1 MDLKDS
7 GSTVRALG
15 VTGGIGFMMAAC
27 VLGGYFVGSYLDSK
41 LGTAPWLLI
50 TFLLMGLAAG
60 FIEIYNII
68 KKLNKDA
75 DKKTEDK

>member
-15 VTGGIGFMMAAC
+15 ITGGIGFMMAAC

-41 LGTAPWLLI
+41 LGTAPWLLV

-60 FIEIYNII
+60 FIETYNIV
-68 KKLNKDA
+68 KKLNKET
-75 DKKTEDK
+75 DKKNEDK